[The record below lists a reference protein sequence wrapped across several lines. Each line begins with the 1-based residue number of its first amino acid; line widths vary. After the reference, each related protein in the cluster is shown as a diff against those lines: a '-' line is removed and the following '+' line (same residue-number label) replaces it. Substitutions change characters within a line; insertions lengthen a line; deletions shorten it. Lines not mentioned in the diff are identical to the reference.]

1 MSVLD
6 KLIEMDKEETVYS
19 KPITAI
25 GAKGGVARK
34 NYYHGGILDINESEE
49 IISDDGNDIELTDYN
64 AVDCGVF
71 KCRYDFFSIL
81 ASAREK
87 GNYSLSE
94 ACEILISKNN
104 LGGVNIGDSF
114 WIDID
119 TPEALEY
126 CRLNGQMLRPV

>member
-1 MSVLD
+1 MERTYLF
-6 KLIEMDKEETVYS
+6 LIAAQS
-19 KPITAI
+19 A
-25 GAKGGVARK
+25 
-34 NYYHGGILDINESEE
+34 L
-49 IISDDGNDIELTDYN
+49 L
-64 AVDCGVF
+64 
-71 KCRYDFFSIL
+71 YDFFSIL